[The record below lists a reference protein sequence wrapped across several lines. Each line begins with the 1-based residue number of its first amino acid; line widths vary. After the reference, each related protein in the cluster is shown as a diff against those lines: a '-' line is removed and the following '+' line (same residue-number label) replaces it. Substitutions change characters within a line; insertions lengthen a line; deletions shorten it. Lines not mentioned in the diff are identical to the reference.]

1 MQPVTAE
8 ADRASRGAVIEP
20 IPHDQ
25 ITEGFYVTDSDGSVQ
40 VRRGPDGELTVW
52 GLSCWSRGAP
62 STWEYRAYG
71 ESLDSIRQR
80 IPDIRW
86 WPSVDL
92 RPEAVAE
99 MHRVHAEA
107 VVGREAANLE
117 RDRLRDEI
125 QGVRATLACS
135 IAARNALAERLAAA
149 EAEAAQWRNEAARLG
164 EVMDLARERRSD
176 LPAHIRTLGI
186 LAGLTPEQIAR
197 LVEGA

>member
-1 MQPVTAE
+1 MT
-8 ADRASRGAVIEP
+8 EP

-25 ITEGFYVTDSDGSVQ
+25 ITEGYYLTDDLGPVQ
-40 VRRGPDGELTVW
+40 VRRNCSGTLCVW
-52 GLSCWSRGAP
+52 NLSTSKH
-62 STWEYRAYG
+62 STNG
-71 ESLDSIRQR
+71 DHLDEIQR
-80 IPDIRW
+80 NFPTIRW
-86 WPSVDL
+86 WPSIDL

-107 VVGREAANLE
+107 VVE
-117 RDRLRDEI
+117 RDKLRDEI

-149 EAEAAQWRNEAARLG
+149 EAEAAQWRLEAARLG

-176 LPAHIRTLGI
+176 LPVHIRTLGI